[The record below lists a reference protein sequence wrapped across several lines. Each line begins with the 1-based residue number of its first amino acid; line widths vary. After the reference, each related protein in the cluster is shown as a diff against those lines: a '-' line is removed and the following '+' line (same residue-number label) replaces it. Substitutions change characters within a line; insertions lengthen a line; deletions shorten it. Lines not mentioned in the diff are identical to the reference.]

1 MKHLSGCFF
10 CVLILEVLIVCYICK
25 FISKFI
31 SLKIIYICK
40 MIHER
45 IKQVIELS
53 GLTMTEFA
61 DLLKVQRSSISHLI
75 SGRNKPS
82 MDFLEKLVEH
92 FPSIDLKWLISGGSS
107 LPVEVESS
115 TTQKQEKKIKQI
127 IVWYSDNSFEIIKE
141 LG

>member
-1 MKHLSGCFF
+1 
-10 CVLILEVLIVCYICK
+10 
-25 FISKFI
+25 
-31 SLKIIYICK
+31 

-53 GLTMTEFA
+53 GFTMTEFA

-92 FPSIDLKWLISGGSS
+92 FPGIDLKWLISGGSS
-107 LPVEVESS
+107 LPVEVKSS
-115 TTQKQEKKIKQI
+115 TAQKQEKKIKQI
-127 IVWYSDNSFEIIKE
+127 IVWYTDNSFEVIKE

>member
-1 MKHLSGCFF
+1 
-10 CVLILEVLIVCYICK
+10 
-25 FISKFI
+25 
-31 SLKIIYICK
+31 

-92 FPSIDLKWLISGGSS
+92 FPNIDLKWLISGGSS

-115 TTQKQEKKIKQI
+115 TAQKQEKKIKQI
-127 IVWYSDNSFEIIKE
+127 IVWYTDNSFEVIKE

>member
-10 CVLILEVLIVCYICK
+10 CVPILIVLVVCYICK
-25 FISKFI
+25 FNSKI
-31 SLKIIYICK
+31 ILLKIIYICK

-92 FPSIDLKWLISGGSS
+92 FPGIDLKWLISGGSS

-115 TTQKQEKKIKQI
+115 TAQKQEKKIKQI
-127 IVWYSDNSFEIIKE
+127 IVWYTDNSFEVIKE